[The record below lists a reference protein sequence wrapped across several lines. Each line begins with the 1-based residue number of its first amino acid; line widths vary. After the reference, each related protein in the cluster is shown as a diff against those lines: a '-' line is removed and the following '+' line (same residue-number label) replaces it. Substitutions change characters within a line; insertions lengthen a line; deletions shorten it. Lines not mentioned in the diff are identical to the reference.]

1 MKSAHVKPAPMK
13 SASVRPV
20 FLVVFLKELR
30 ETLRDRRALSL
41 LLLFVLMYPVM
52 VGGVLQQQISRA
64 TAPQKEGIE
73 LTVIGAAQAPT
84 LMTQLKQKNVN
95 VTEAPPMSEEQIA
108 ALLRAHRTVAVLRLP
123 DSYGSD
129 YRDMRPARIELW
141 YDSAADRHRQVG
153 EIEGVLRHY
162 GNTIAGA
169 RLLAHG
175 VSPATLMP
183 VQVQRYDTGT
193 SASRSASVIGTM
205 LGMFFIPA
213 FFFALSPAVDST
225 AGERERRSM
234 EVLLAQPARTIDL
247 VAGKWF
253 AASAL
258 ALAGLVLELV
268 IAHGVLKW
276 LPLEEIGMSWRLSLA
291 DLALVCLLSLPLP
304 LFAAGLEIALAINA
318 KTFKEAQ
325 TTASI
330 AILVPMAPV
339 IIVPMLDLT
348 TQLWMY
354 AVPLLSH
361 QTLLREL
368 AKGQA
373 VGWLPC
379 LLTFGSSLLAAV
391 LCIAFTTWRM
401 KSERYMMGV

>member
-1 MKSAHVKPAPMK
+1 
-13 SASVRPV
+13 
-20 FLVVFLKELR
+20 
-30 ETLRDRRALSL
+30 
-41 LLLFVLMYPVM
+41 
-52 VGGVLQQQISRA
+52 
-64 TAPQKEGIE
+64 
-73 LTVIGAAQAPT
+73 
-84 LMTQLKQKNVN
+84 VN
-95 VTEAPPMSEEQIA
+95 ITEAQPMAEEQIT
-108 ALLRAHRTVAVLRLP
+108 ALLRAQKAAAVLRL
-123 DSYGSD
+123 STAYASD
-129 YRDMRPARIELW
+129 YRDMRPARLELW
-141 YDSAADRHRQVG
+141 HDSAIDNGRKVRDV
-153 EIEGVLRHY
+153 EDVLRAY

-175 VSPATLMP
+175 VSPATLLP
-183 VQVQRYDTGT
+183 IQVQRYDTGT

-247 VAGKWF
+247 VAGKWL
-253 AASAL
+253 AASAV
-258 ALAGLVLELV
+258 ALVGLVMELCV
-268 IAHGVLKW
+268 AHGILKW
-276 LPLEEIGMSWRLSLA
+276 LPLEEIGMSWRLSWG
-291 DLALVCLLSLPLP
+291 DLALVCLVSVSLP

-325 TTASI
+325 TTASF
-330 AILVPMAPV
+330 AMMVPMIPV
-339 IIVPMLDLT
+339 IVVPMMDLT

-354 AVPLLSH
+354 TVPLLSH

-373 VGWLPC
+373 VGALPF
-379 LLTFGSSLLAAV
+379 LLTFGSSMLAAL
-391 LCIAFTTWRM
+391 LCVAFTNWRM

>member
-1 MKSAHVKPAPMK
+1 MKPRT
-13 SASVRPV
+13 RPL
-20 FLVVFLKELR
+20 FIVVFLKELR

-41 LLLFVLMYPVM
+41 LLVFVLMYPLM
-52 VGGVLQQQISRA
+52 VGGILNQQINRA
-64 TAPQKEGIE
+64 TASDKEGIE
-73 LTVIGAAQAPT
+73 LTVIGALHAPT
-84 LMTQLKQKNVN
+84 LMAQLKQRNVN
-95 VTEAPPMSEEQIA
+95 VTDAPPMPEEDIT
-108 ALLRAHRTVAVLRLP
+108 ALLRAQRTAAVLRLGN
-123 DSYGSD
+123 SYGSD

-141 YDSAADRHRQVG
+141 FDSATDNGRRVRD
-153 EIEGVLRHY
+153 IEDVLRAY

-175 VSPATLMP
+175 VSPATLVP
-183 VQVQRYDTGT
+183 IQVQRYDTGT

-253 AASAL
+253 AASAV
-258 ALAGLVLELV
+258 ALVGLVVELCM
-268 IAHGVLKW
+268 AHGVLKW
-276 LPLEEIGMSWRLSLA
+276 LPLEEIGMSWRLTWS
-291 DLALVCLLSLPLP
+291 DLVLVCLVSVSLP
-304 LFAAGLEIALAINA
+304 LFAAALEIALAINA

-325 TTASI
+325 TTASFAMI
-330 AILVPMAPV
+330 IPMVPV
-339 IIVPMLDLT
+339 IVVPMLDLA

-354 AVPLLSH
+354 LVPLLAH

-373 VGWLPC
+373 VGPLPF
-379 LLTFGSSLLAAV
+379 LLTFGSSLLAALACV
-391 LCIAFTTWRM
+391 AFTNWRM

>member
-1 MKSAHVKPAPMK
+1 MQPGLSTRRKPLF
-13 SASVRPV
+13 V
-20 FLVVFLKELR
+20 VVFLKELR

-41 LLLFVLMYPVM
+41 LLLFVLMYPVL
-52 VGGVLQQQISRA
+52 VGGILYQQISRA
-64 TAPQKEGIE
+64 MAPEKEGIE
-73 LTVIGAAQAPT
+73 LTVIGAQRAPT

-95 VTEAPPMSEEQIA
+95 VKEAGAMSEEQIT
-108 ALLRAHRTVAVLRLP
+108 ALLRAQKVAAVLRVS
-123 DSYGSD
+123 DTYGTD
-129 YRDMRPARIELW
+129 YRDMRPARLELW
-141 YDSAADRHRQVG
+141 YDSATDHYRQLG
-153 EIEGVLRHY
+153 EIEGVVRQY
-162 GNTIAGA
+162 GNTVAGA

-175 VSPATLMP
+175 VSPATLFP
-183 VQVQRYDTGT
+183 VQLQKYDTGT

-253 AASAL
+253 AASAV
-258 ALAGLVLELV
+258 ALIGLTLELC
-268 IAHGVLKW
+268 IAHGILKW
-276 LPLEEIGMSWRLSLA
+276 LPLEEIGMSWRLSWH
-291 DLALVCLLSLPLP
+291 DLALVCIVSLSLP
-304 LFAAGLEIALAINA
+304 LFAAALEIALAINA

-330 AILVPMAPV
+330 AMLVPMIPV
-339 IIVPMLDLT
+339 IVVPMLDLT
-348 TQLWMY
+348 TKLWMY
-354 AVPLLSH
+354 AVPLLAH

-373 VGWLPC
+373 VGWLPFV
-379 LLTFGSSLLAAV
+379 LTFGGSLALAL
-391 LCIAFTTWRM
+391 LCVGFTVARM
-401 KSERYMMGV
+401 KSERYMAGV